1 MSMFAFLAKSEPPVT
16 VQYSNWLDFNY
27 WERSQQYRFSKEME
41 GVRARMH
48 ITEGLLENP
57 MALQLPESLI
67 EHYYGNAVVVGQTPQ
82 GGLVWIH
89 DLGSMCLPG
98 DPSLFHFIGI
108 YDPKNPER
116 CKSNTTL
123 EWLLNQGLLPPKLY
137 DKLIEIYAKVR
148 DLPILVFDEKEK

>member
-16 VQYSNWLDFNY
+16 VQYNDWLDFNY
-27 WERSQQYRFSKEME
+27 WEYSQQHKFSEEMD

-48 ITEGLLENP
+48 ITKDLLESP
-57 MALQLPESLI
+57 MGLQLPESKI
-67 EHYYGNAVVVGQTPQ
+67 ERFHGVAAVVGQTPQ

-108 YDPKNPER
+108 YDPKTEQ
-116 CKSNTTL
+116 CSGNTTL
-123 EWLLNQGLLPPKLY
+123 EWLLDQGLLPAALY
-137 DKLIEIYAKVR
+137 DQLVEIYAKRR
-148 DLPILVFDEKEK
+148 DLPLLVFDQTEK